1 MSFLKIG
8 QKYTVVFKGSEPS
21 GNFTLKQKSLSEIV
35 ARLKETDALCDKNI
49 DNALIAQI
57 KGFEQRGLLEVND
70 DLDYIGFFLDSN
82 DKIIVSG
89 IEVKNEISRADVLG
103 ALNFIEESKRYYDG
117 RLDLLATSI
126 KWDMISSSLI
136 HTKV

>member
-1 MSFLKIG
+1 MSFLETG

-35 ARLKETDALCDKNI
+35 IARLKETDALCDKNI

-82 DKIIVSG
+82 DKIIASG

-117 RLDLLATSI
+117 RLDYLQRL
-126 KWDMISSSLI
+126 SSGI
-136 HTKV
+136 